1 MSNRWYRDIVLAED
15 ISKVYDCLEWYE
27 SELEEAR
34 QEIKI
39 SGSLEKAASRL
50 PGIFEHRYAQLQ
62 ELEAILEYLNIETRK
77 CRSKHYKQFKE
88 AYNTELS
95 DKIIE
100 KYINGV
106 EEVITWEKLCIA
118 IGLVH
123 SQMTGITK
131 ALDQKN
137 WQIGHV
143 VRLRTAG
150 LEDVQI

>member
-1 MSNRWYRDIVLAED
+1 MNNRWYKDIVLGED
-15 ISKVYDCLEWYE
+15 ISKVFDCLEWFE
-27 SELEEAR
+27 SELDDAR
-34 QEIKI
+34 QEIKV

-50 PGIFEHRYAQLQ
+50 PGIFEHRYSQLQ

-77 CRSKHYKQFKE
+77 CRSKHYKAFKE

-106 EEVITWEKLCIA
+106 DEVIDWEKLCIA

-137 WQIGHV
+137 WQLGHIV
-143 VRLRTAG
+143 KLRAAG